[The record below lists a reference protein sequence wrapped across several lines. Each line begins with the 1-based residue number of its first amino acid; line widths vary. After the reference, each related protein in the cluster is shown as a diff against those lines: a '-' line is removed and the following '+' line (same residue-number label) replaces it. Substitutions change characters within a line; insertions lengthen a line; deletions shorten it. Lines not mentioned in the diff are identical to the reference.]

1 MPNAAEDYV
10 LRVEY
15 ESRHLNLETRIIR
28 LEASDDNLRHDFD
41 SKFEKVIDK
50 LDVTTM
56 SLRNDISN
64 LKDDVNKQRQ
74 ASLQWVVGMLVSFTF
89 GGGLVITLQFLH
101 IGVK

>member
-28 LEASDDNLRHDFD
+28 LEASDDTLRHDFD
-41 SKFEKVIDK
+41 NRFDKVMTK
-50 LDVTTM
+50 LDTATD
-56 SLRNDISN
+56 SLRTDISN
-64 LKDDVNKQRQ
+64 LKDNINSGKQQ
-74 ASLQWVVGMLVSFTF
+74 SLQWVIGMLVSFAT

-101 IGVK
+101 IG